1 MMNENTENTE
11 WTKRNVVE
19 EPRLSELKEL
29 YEELG
34 FEVRLE
40 DCTEG
45 DFQEDGCNECI
56 KGFAGRYKVIYTKP
70 K

>member
-1 MMNENTENTE
+1 MNENPENTE

-19 EPRLSELKEL
+19 EPRLSELVELYKEL
-29 YEELG
+29 N
-34 FEVRLE
+34 FEVKLE
-40 DCTEG
+40 ECTEA
-45 DFQEDGCNECI
+45 DFQDDGCNECI